1 MSTDIHVTKSSGEKS
16 QFSETKLRR
25 SLERV
30 GASEEQ
36 INYILKEIENR
47 LFEGIST
54 KQIYKLA
61 FSLLRDNSRHLAARY
76 HLKDAIMELGPSG
89 YPFEKYI
96 AEILKAQGYTA
107 RVGQIVQGKCVNHEI
122 DVIAEKENHS
132 FIVECKYHN
141 LRGIFCDVKVPL
153 YIHARFMDV
162 EEQLTKMNGN
172 SKTYQGWVVTNTR
185 FSNDA
190 LQYGKCAGL
199 NLLSWDYPFKNGLR
213 EQIDALGLYPITC
226 LTSLTKADKQK
237 LLGQSIVLCK
247 ELLGGEK
254 VLGAAGIKQG
264 RIYTIVK
271 EAEQLCE
278 SLHNHVKTTVTNG

>member
-1 MSTDIHVTKSSGEKS
+1 MSTDIYVTKSSGEKS

-96 AEILKAQGYTA
+96 AEILKAQGYSA

-132 FIVECKYHN
+132 FMVECKYHN

-153 YIHARFMDV
+153 YIRARFMDV

-213 EQIDALGLYPITC
+213 EQIDTLGLYPITC

-254 VLGAAGIKQG
+254 FLEAAGIKQG

-271 EAEQLCE
+271 EAEQL
-278 SLHNHVKTTVTNG
+278 